1 VAEPELAADATSCLP
16 LGAEEILLELRL
28 DATKPTSF
36 LFLSSP
42 PVPLSFFSL

>member
-1 VAEPELAADATSCLP
+1 VAEPELAARHLLLAIEGRDDF
-16 LGAEEILLELRL
+16 LELRL
-28 DATKPTSF
+28 DATKPTSS